1 MPDFRLEKYQTPPKR
16 ENELRF
22 KQNTKTGEKKIN
34 KNKTNKTI
42 ITGNHIIDLIQE
54 IKIC

>member
-22 KQNTKTGEKKIN
+22 KQNTKTGEKKNKIN
-34 KNKTNKTI
+34 K
-42 ITGNHIIDLIQE
+42 
-54 IKIC
+54 